1 LVGGYYAQRSG
12 SGQGTGRSFGNL
24 FEAMKR
30 LLAALLALLFT
41 VPALVLMGFA
51 GAYQFLAPEIPSA
64 DALRAIRTQMP
75 LRVYSRDGKLIAQ
88 IGEQR
93 RIPVTWDEIPPVV
106 ADAFIAA
113 EDDRFYEHPG
123 VDWQGLVRALAANVA
138 AGGLR
143 EGGGTITM
151 QLARNTVLTSERT
164 FRRKLKEVFLAL
176 RLEREFDKREI
187 LTLYLNRIFLGQRAY
202 GIGAAAEVYFD
213 RHVRDLGLAEAA
225 LLAGLPR
232 APSVDN
238 PVASIDRARERRT
251 YVLRRMLELGKIDAA
266 AHDAAN
272 AVPIANRLY
281 GPIIELDAPYVAEMA
296 RAEMLRIHGD
306 EALTG
311 GYSVTTTLDSRLQ
324 RAANAAVWQT
334 ILEYER
340 RHGYRGPLERLDAS
354 QLDDAIA
361 LGGVFR
367 RHPRRGSLVTAV
379 VTRVGD
385 RDATVIRRNGVPLEL
400 DWDAVAWARPALE
413 RGALGPSPKT
423 ARDVL
428 AAGDV
433 VYLEPLPEGKFRL
446 GQLPAVSGALVALE
460 PADGAIVALVGG
472 FDFGASKY
480 NRVTQAHRQPG
491 SAFKPFLYSAALERG
506 FTPATLV
513 NDAPIVMPG
522 GGGAEGDEEWRPQNI
537 TRKFYG
543 PTPMREGLV
552 RSRNLVSIR
561 LLRGAGVGF
570 VTRHAARFG
579 FAPTALPANL
589 TLALGTG
596 QVTPLEM
603 ARGFA
608 VFANGGALVQP
619 YFIDSVGDVS
629 GRVIFQA
636 APRLACP
643 QCVQQAPAAGE
654 PTEAVPAQRSDVVDD
669 PPAQPPEGDVRI
681 TPLPADGAPAATAT
695 DSPGSDPVPPDRR
708 APQAISP
715 ANAFVMT
722 DMLTDVVQRGTAQRA
737 AAALGRRDIAGKTG
751 TTSDRRDTWFV
762 GYNADLAAAVWIGF
776 DHERSLGE
784 SEEGGRTALPM
795 WIYFMQEALRD
806 RPEHR
811 QPEPPGVVRMWVSR
825 ESGAPTRANAPGA
838 LFETFLEHYAP
849 QPGTVDYGDEG
860 VDAETVEPAA
870 SDDSLF

>member
-1 LVGGYYAQRSG
+1 
-12 SGQGTGRSFGNL
+12 
-24 FEAMKR
+24 MKR

-41 VPALVLMGFA
+41 APMLVLMGFA

-64 DALRAIRTQMP
+64 AALRSVKTQMP

-93 RIPVTWDEIPPVV
+93 RIPVAWDEIPEVV
-106 ADAFIAA
+106 VDAFLAA

-138 AGGLR
+138 AGGMR

-164 FRRKLKEVFLAL
+164 LRRKLKEVFLAL
-176 RLEREFDKREI
+176 RLEREFTKQEI

-202 GIGAAAEVYFD
+202 GIGAASEVYFD

-238 PVASIDRARERRT
+238 PIASVVRARDRRA
-251 YVLRRMLELGKIDAA
+251 YVLRRMLELEMIDRA

-272 AVPIANRLY
+272 ALPIASRLH
-281 GPIIELDAPYVAEMA
+281 GPIIELDAPYVAEMV
-296 RAEMLRIHGD
+296 RAEMMRRYGPD
-306 EALTG
+306 ALAA

-324 RAANAAVWQT
+324 RAANAAAWRT

-340 RHGYRGPLERLDAS
+340 RHGYRGPLERLDPAS
-354 QLDDAIA
+354 LDDAVA
-361 LGGVFR
+361 LGGAFKR
-367 RHPRRGSLVTAV
+367 NPNRGSLVTAV
-379 VTRVGD
+379 VTRVD
-385 RDATVIRRNGVPLEL
+385 ERDAVVIRRNGVAVPL
-400 DWDAVAWARPALE
+400 DWDALSWARPVVRE
-413 RGALGPSPKT
+413 GTLGPSPRT
-423 ARDVL
+423 AGDVL
-428 AAGDV
+428 AVGDV
-433 VYLEPLPEGKFRL
+433 VCVEPLPDGKFRL
-446 GQLPAVSGALVALE
+446 GQLPAVAGALVALV

-472 FDFGASKY
+472 FDFGSSKY
-480 NRVTQAHRQPG
+480 NRVTQAQRQPG

-513 NDAPIVMPG
+513 NDAPIVFPG
-522 GGGAEGDEEWRPQNI
+522 GAGAEGDEEWRPQNI
-537 TRKFYG
+537 TRRFYG

-570 VTRHAARFG
+570 TTRHIANFG
-579 FAPTALPANL
+579 FAPAALPANL

-608 VFANGGALVQP
+608 VFANGGALVTP
-619 YFIDSVGDVS
+619 YFIDSVRDTG
-629 GRVIFQA
+629 GRVVFEA
-636 APRLACP
+636 APLLACP
-643 QCVQQAPAAGE
+643 ACDAP
-654 PTEAVPAQRSDVVDD
+654 TVPAGGQMI
-669 PPAQPPEGDVRI
+669 PAVASGMGAAAISPE
-681 TPLPADGAPAATAT
+681 
-695 DSPGSDPVPPDRR
+695 RR

-722 DMLTDVVQRGTAQRA
+722 DMMTDVIQRGTAQRA
-737 AAALGRRDIAGKTG
+737 ATALGRRDIAGKTG

-762 GYNADLAAAVWIGF
+762 GFNADLATAVWVGF
-776 DHERSLGE
+776 DQERSLGE
-784 SEEGGRTALPM
+784 QEEGSKTALPM
-795 WIYFMQEALRD
+795 WIYFMEEAVRD

-825 ESGAPTRANAPGA
+825 GTGAPTRANAPGA
-838 LFETFLEHYAP
+838 LFETFLENYAP
-849 QPGTVDYGDEG
+849 QPGTIDYSDEG
-860 VDAETVEPAA
+860 VGAETVDP
-870 SDDSLF
+870 STTDDSLF